1 MEFKDR
7 LDAAKKL
14 VDLIKEEKVEV
25 DIIVS
30 LLRGGAILGDF
41 LANKLKAKHYP
52 LVSVKVSAPF
62 NPELAIGAICFD
74 ITHMNTKVI
83 KMLNLSNSQLA
94 KQVKLA
100 EKKFMN
106 YCTRFNVDEKRFDN
120 LKDKT
125 VILTDDGV
133 ATGSTLLAA
142 LDFVKSKDPKEVI
155 LALPVAPGD
164 FEVKGADKEIIIYK
178 DPSLSAIS
186 QYYKS
191 FPQVEDEEIKKL
203 KSLKK
208 ISNL

>member
-1 MEFKDR
+1 MEFVDR
-7 LDAAKKL
+7 KDAAKKL
-14 VDLIKEEKVEV
+14 VDLIKEEKIEA

-41 LANKLKAKHYP
+41 LANKLQVKHYP
-52 LVSVKVSAPF
+52 LVSVKISSPV

-74 ITHMNTKVI
+74 ITYMNTKVI
-83 KMLNLSNSQLA
+83 KMLNLSNSQLG

-100 EKKFMN
+100 EKKFMS

-142 LDFVKSKDPKEVI
+142 LDFVKSKDPKEII
-155 LALPVAPGD
+155 LALPVAPAD
-164 FEVKGADKEIIIYK
+164 FELEGVDKPIIIYK

-191 FPQVEDEEIKKL
+191 FPQVEDEEIKNL
-203 KSLKK
+203 VSLK
-208 ISNL
+208 